1 MNGTIQSAI
10 LASLPSLLSSFLA
23 LPSDSYKPVTRRT
36 VGQSEAS
43 RNCFRTASAQI
54 IFAKLKKMLK
64 LKKLPWKYVVIVLLL
79 MKKKTKLKGKLTHT
93 SMDKLMND

>member
-1 MNGTIQSAI
+1 
-10 LASLPSLLSSFLA
+10 
-23 LPSDSYKPVTRRT
+23 
-36 VGQSEAS
+36 
-43 RNCFRTASAQI
+43 
-54 IFAKLKKMLK
+54 MLK